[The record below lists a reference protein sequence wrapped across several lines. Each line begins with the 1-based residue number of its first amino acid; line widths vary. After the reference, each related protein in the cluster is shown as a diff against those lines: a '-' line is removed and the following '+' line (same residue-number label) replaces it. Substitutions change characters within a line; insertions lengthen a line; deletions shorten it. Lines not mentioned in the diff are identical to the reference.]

1 MTFLRYCSARNSCLV
16 LRLCPPVRAII
27 KSDLVSRLC
36 LSVRAI
42 IRSVAGKPGPALA
55 LIAAAL
61 LAPAHTAA
69 QDLDRIVAI
78 INDDVIMR
86 SELAGKI
93 QSVSVQMQEQNIP
106 LPPQPI
112 LERQVLDRLI
122 ITKLQIQMAQNTGIR
137 VDDETL
143 NRTIGNIAAEN
154 ELSLNEFRDILEGD
168 GYGYETFRKDI
179 RNEILISRLQQRQVD
194 NRIIVTDREIDN
206 FLSNQEHQG
215 ETDIEFRI
223 AHILIAIPEGA
234 STRQVA
240 KARETADQVLSEL
253 QAGAEFSNMAA
264 TYSDGQQALDGGDL
278 GWRGAGQVP
287 TLFADF
293 ISDMEIGGLS
303 DIIKSPSGYHIIK
316 LLDKRSSEQVVVTQ
330 TKVRHILV
338 RPDELTTVD
347 DARRRLQQ
355 LRMRIEGGDDF
366 AELARAHSVDTMSAA
381 DGGDL
386 GWVNPGDLVPEFEN
400 MMNSLEP
407 GAVSEP
413 FPSQF
418 GFHIVQVL
426 DRREHDSTEDIKRA
440 RAREAIRR
448 RKLDEARTDWL
459 RQMRDEAYV
468 EYRLDS

>member
-1 MTFLRYCSARNSCLV
+1 MNA
-16 LRLCPPVRAII
+16 
-27 KSDLVSRLC
+27 
-36 LSVRAI
+36 
-42 IRSVAGKPGPALA
+42 PGLALA
-55 LIAAAL
+55 LLAGML
-61 LAPAHTAA
+61 LSGPATAV
-69 QDLDRIVAI
+69 QDLDRIVAV

-86 SELAGKI
+86 SELAVKI
-93 QSVSVQMQEQNIP
+93 RGVTTQMEEQNIP
-106 LPPQPI
+106 LPPLDI
-112 LERQVLDRLI
+112 LQKQVLDRLI
-122 ITKLQIQMAQNTGIR
+122 MTKLQIQMAQNTGIR

-143 NRTIGNIAAEN
+143 NRTISNIAREN
-154 ELSLNEFRDILEGD
+154 ELSLNQFREILEQD
-168 GYGYETFRKDI
+168 GYGYENFRREI
-179 RNEILISRLQQRQVD
+179 RDEILISRLQQRQVD
-194 NRIIVTDREIDN
+194 NRVIVTDREIDN
-206 FLSNQEHQG
+206 YLSNQEHQG
-215 ETDIEFRI
+215 ETDIEFHI

-234 STRQVA
+234 STRQLTR
-240 KARETADQVLSEL
+240 ARETAEQALSEL
-253 QAGAEFSNMAA
+253 QGGADFANMAA

-278 GWRGAGQVP
+278 GWRKAGQVP

-293 ISDMEIGGLS
+293 ISDMEVGGLS
-303 DIIKSPSGYHIIK
+303 GIIKSPSGYHIIK

-330 TKVRHILV
+330 TRARHILV

-366 AELARAHSVDTMSAA
+366 AELAKAHSVDTMSAA

-413 FPSQF
+413 FPSQY

-448 RKLDEARTDWL
+448 RKLEEARTDWL

>member
-1 MTFLRYCSARNSCLV
+1 MTFRQYFPAR
-16 LRLCPPVRAII
+16 IYH
-27 KSDLVSRLC
+27 LVSRSC
-36 LSVRAI
+36 RSACAAVAAAVRN
-42 IRSVAGKPGPALA
+42 PALA
-55 LIAAAL
+55 LVLIAGAFLPAAD
-61 LAPAHTAA
+61 AGA

-86 SELAGKI
+86 SELAAKI
-93 QSVSVQMQEQNIP
+93 QSVSAQMQEQDIP
-106 LPPQPI
+106 LPPQTI

-122 ITKLQIQMAQNTGIR
+122 MTKLQIQMAQNTGIR

-143 NRTIGNIAAEN
+143 NRTISNIAAGN
-154 ELSLNEFRDILEGD
+154 EMSLNEFREILEGD

-179 RNEILISRLQQRQVD
+179 RDEILISRLQQRQVD

-215 ETDIEFRI
+215 ETDIEFHI
-223 AHILIAIPEGA
+223 AHILVAIPEGG
-234 STRQVA
+234 SNRQIA
-240 KARETADQVLSEL
+240 QARETADQVLSEL
-253 QAGAEFSNMAA
+253 QAGAEFSSMAA

-278 GWRGAGQVP
+278 GWRKAGQVP

-303 DIIKSPSGYHIIK
+303 DIIKSPSGYHIVK

-330 TKVRHILV
+330 TKARHILI
-338 RPDELTTVD
+338 RPDELTTAD
-347 DARRRLQQ
+347 DALRRLQQ

-366 AELARAHSVDTMSAA
+366 AELAKAHSADTMSAA
-381 DGGDL
+381 EGGDL
-386 GWVNPGDLVPEFEN
+386 GWTNPGDLVPEFESA
-400 MMNSLEP
+400 MNSLEP
-407 GAVSEP
+407 GVTSLP
-413 FPSQF
+413 FRTQF

-440 RAREAIRR
+440 RAREVIRR

>member
-1 MTFLRYCSARNSCLV
+1 MNR
-16 LRLCPPVRAII
+16 
-27 KSDLVSRLC
+27 
-36 LSVRAI
+36 
-42 IRSVAGKPGPALA
+42 PALA
-55 LIAAAL
+55 LLAGML
-61 LAPAHTAA
+61 LSGPATAA

-86 SELAGKI
+86 SELGEKI
-93 QSVSVQMQEQNIP
+93 RTVTTQMQEQNIP
-106 LPPQPI
+106 LPPLDI
-112 LERQVLDRLI
+112 LEKQVLDRLI
-122 ITKLQIQMAQNTGIR
+122 MTKLQIQMAQNTGIR

-143 NRTIGNIAAEN
+143 NRTISNIAREN
-154 ELSLNEFRDILEGD
+154 ELSLNQFREILEQD
-168 GYGYETFRKDI
+168 GYGYENFRKEI
-179 RNEILISRLQQRQVD
+179 RDEILISRLQQRQVD
-194 NRIIVTDREIDN
+194 NRVIVTDREIDN
-206 FLSNQEHQG
+206 YLSNQEHQG
-215 ETDIEFRI
+215 ESDIEFHI
-223 AHILIAIPEGA
+223 AHILVAIPEGA
-234 STRQVA
+234 STRQVTR
-240 KARETADQVLSEL
+240 ARETAEKALGEL
-253 QAGAEFSNMAA
+253 QAGADFASMAA

-278 GWRGAGQVP
+278 GWRKAGQVP

-293 ISDMEIGGLS
+293 ISGMEVGGLS
-303 DIIKSPSGYHIIK
+303 DIIKSPSGYHIIT

-347 DARRRLQQ
+347 DARRRLEQ

-366 AELARAHSVDTMSAA
+366 AELAKAHSVDTMSAA

-400 MMNSLEP
+400 MMDSLEP

-413 FPSQF
+413 FPSQY
-418 GFHIVQVL
+418 GFHILQVL

-448 RKLDEARTDWL
+448 RKLEEARTDWL

>member
-1 MTFLRYCSARNSCLV
+1 M
-16 LRLCPPVRAII
+16 
-27 KSDLVSRLC
+27 
-36 LSVRAI
+36 
-42 IRSVAGKPGPALA
+42 
-55 LIAAAL
+55 
-61 LAPAHTAA
+61 
-69 QDLDRIVAI
+69 
-78 INDDVIMR
+78 
-86 SELAGKI
+86 
-93 QSVSVQMQEQNIP
+93 
-106 LPPQPI
+106 
-112 LERQVLDRLI
+112 
-122 ITKLQIQMAQNTGIR
+122 
-137 VDDETL
+137 
-143 NRTIGNIAAEN
+143 
-154 ELSLNEFRDILEGD
+154 
-168 GYGYETFRKDI
+168 
-179 RNEILISRLQQRQVD
+179 D
-194 NRIIVTDREIDN
+194 NRILVTDREIDN

-215 ETDIEFRI
+215 ETDIEFHI

-234 STRQVA
+234 SARQVT
-240 KARETADQVLSEL
+240 KARDTADQVLGEL

-264 TYSDGQQALDGGDL
+264 TYSDGQQALNGGDL

-366 AELARAHSVDTMSAA
+366 AELAKAHSVDTMSAA
-381 DGGDL
+381 EGGDL